1 MNLTQYVGVVMEMKD
16 WMISPSS
23 LKDMEI
29 DFIIESHIR
38 FEARAGE
45 QAAMFFYDS
54 TGNALE
60 FKAFKDIEDGLFKT
74 E

>member
-16 WMISPSS
+16 WMTFSSS

-29 DFIIESHIR
+29 DFIIEPNIR
-38 FEARAGE
+38 FDGQAGE
-45 QAAMFFYDS
+45 QDTMFFYDP

-60 FKAFKDIEDGLFKT
+60 FKAFNDIEDGLFKT